1 MIKLDLFTLESF
13 LQENLNFLQNSRI
26 QKIQQPTRQELIF
39 HLRVQGESA
48 KFYVNTNPEFYHIC
62 FMSKENEQKRLIE
75 IPKAPPMF
83 CMLLRKYLEGA
94 KIAKVEMPK
103 GERILEFYFE
113 VYNEISEK
121 IYLCL
126 AIELMGKHS
135 NVVLYNHDT
144 NVIIGCLHNVGSDKS
159 RQRELVGGLPYAY
172 PPLNLGGKFL
182 CLADDFDKKLSVN
195 ENIDNYFA
203 NLQGE
208 KKFKTLK
215 LKLLSNI
222 NSKLRK
228 INSSF
233 IKLQKQFKT
242 NQKASEYLKKADLI
256 MSGVNE
262 IKNKDFLPFIELID
276 WETNLPVKIE
286 LDKTL
291 TLKENANRYYKLYN
305 KAKTAYSKTEEM
317 TAELKREKEYLEQV
331 LYSIEAAQNIDE
343 LLEIEEETEQKI
355 VQEGKKAGGQEK
367 KIFSPIYPLTSHF
380 SPDKI
385 FDFVVYVG
393 KNNKQNDYIVSK
405 LAKDEDLWFHVKDC
419 AGSHVLLKTDKKT
432 PSDEIILKCAKLAKE
447 YSSAKDSTKA
457 AVIYTKAK
465 YLKKPPGAKLGYV
478 TFTNEKEIV
487 VD

>member
-1 MIKLDLFTLESF
+1 MIKFDLFTLEAFVSENKDF
-13 LQENLNFLQNSRI
+13 LINSRI
-26 QKIQQPTRQELIF
+26 QKIQQPTRKELIL
-39 HLRVQGESA
+39 HLRNQGESR
-48 KFYVNTNPEFYHIC
+48 KFYVNTNPEFYHVC

-94 KIAKVEMPK
+94 KIAKVEQPK
-103 GERILEFYFE
+103 SERILEFYFE

-159 RQRELVGGLPYAY
+159 RQRELVGGLPYVY
-172 PPLNLGGKFL
+172 PPKSSGGKFL
-182 CLADDFDKKLSVN
+182 CLADNFDKKLSVN

-215 LKLLSNI
+215 
-222 NSKLRK
+222 SKLFSYFNSDLKK
-228 INSSF
+228 INNSLL
-233 IKLQKQFKT
+233 KQQKQISSDEKT
-242 NQKASEYLKKADLI
+242 QTYRKKADLI
-256 MSGVNE
+256 MSGLNE
-262 IKNKDFLPFIELID
+262 IKNKDFLTFIELID

-286 LDKTL
+286 LDKSL

-305 KAKTAYSKTEEM
+305 KAKTAHSKTEEM
-317 TAELKREKEYLEQV
+317 TAELKREKDYLEQV
-331 LYSIEAAQNIDE
+331 LYSVESVQNIDE
-343 LLEIEEETEQKI
+343 LLEIEEETEQKRG
-355 VQEGKKAGGQEK
+355 QEGKKAGGQEK
-367 KIFSPIYPLTSHF
+367 KIFSPIYPLTLHS
-380 SPDKI
+380 SPFTI
-385 FDFVVYVG
+385 YIG

-419 AGSHVLLKTDKKT
+419 AGSHVLLKTEKQI

-447 YSSAKDSTKA
+447 YSSAKNSTKA

-465 YLKKPPGAKLGYV
+465 YLKKPP
-478 TFTNEKEIV
+478 
-487 VD
+487 